1 MYVIESEA
9 QFIYASIT
17 ETGRALVSFKDLLF
31 SGDDPYSLLEQF
43 TNATAALRKSLDEY
57 EANQTEDPTPQQ
69 TTRPVPFSNRATRS
83 TDIEDVNA
91 GDQIRVGGWWHKV
104 AEVNERRFGITI
116 KTTRNEWFAFD
127 HGDRV
132 TVAMGAEDE

>member
-31 SGDDPYSLLEQF
+31 SADDPYSLLEQF
-43 TNATAALRKSLDEY
+43 TKATTALRKSLDQY
-57 EANQTEDPTPQQ
+57 ETKQTEE
-69 TTRPVPFSNRATRS
+69 TTSQKPSQPVPFSNRATRS

-132 TVAMGAEDE
+132 TVAMGADDE